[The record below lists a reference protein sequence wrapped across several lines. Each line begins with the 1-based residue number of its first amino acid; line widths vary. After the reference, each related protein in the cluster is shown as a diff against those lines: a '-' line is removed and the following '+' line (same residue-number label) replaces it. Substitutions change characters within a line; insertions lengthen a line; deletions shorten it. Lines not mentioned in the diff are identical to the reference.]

1 ARADDARRGGGRRGR
16 PRQARRGDSRD
27 RRSGRRLGDRCRR
40 RRLRRVDEH
49 GARAAASP
57 ARRARERRRDVSTP
71 ARGGPRRARRRT
83 LRRVRARSPARS
95 RGYPGSIPNEPTAV
109 SKETLG
115 TRAFDD
121 PPAVAAWRHCGARD
135 GFEVVFATSSTH
147 GWRFEGSTAAIEG
160 GCAWQVGYTIEVDRG
175 WSTLSVHLVGR
186 SLGCGREVAIER
198 GADGTWH
205 VNGRPAPA
213 LDGCTDVDLESSVLT
228 NTFPVR

>member
-1 ARADDARRGGGRRGR
+1 
-16 PRQARRGDSRD
+16 
-27 RRSGRRLGDRCRR
+27 
-40 RRLRRVDEH
+40 
-49 GARAAASP
+49 
-57 ARRARERRRDVSTP
+57 
-71 ARGGPRRARRRT
+71 
-83 LRRVRARSPARS
+83 
-95 RGYPGSIPNEPTAV
+95 V

-228 NTFPVR
+228 NTFPVRRLRVAAGATLDAPAVYVKAADLVVTRIAQTYTRLPDDADRACFHYQCPDYDADLVLRFGEDGLVAHYPGLAVRVVP